1 MESRNECQGK
11 FQVKAVF
18 TESATDD
25 ENLNISFQ
33 KAVLYTEPQVTGFLS
48 SGTDGG
54 FYPEKLPERSQNFQD
69 YYRLDAAEGNYNI
82 QVTGANP
89 DSSFAYLIYSNL

>member
-1 MESRNECQGK
+1 MNVKGK

-54 FYPEKLPERSQNFQD
+54 FLS
-69 YYRLDAAEGNYNI
+69 
-82 QVTGANP
+82 
-89 DSSFAYLIYSNL
+89 